1 MRPLLLAAL
10 TIFSFGTFA
19 AELPKGTPEDVGM
32 SSERLE
38 RITDAVQRHIDA
50 GNVQGAV
57 VGVARRGQVVYLQAH
72 GKANV
77 EKNIPMSTDS
87 LFQMWS
93 STKPVLGVAA
103 MMMIEQGLFKA
114 TDPVSKYIPEFEGI
128 QVAVLKV
135 PVEEDISP
143 G

>member
-1 MRPLLLAAL
+1 MCPLMRPLLLAAL

-57 VGVARRGQVVYLQAH
+57 VGVARRG
-72 GKANV
+72 
-77 EKNIPMSTDS
+77 
-87 LFQMWS
+87 
-93 STKPVLGVAA
+93 
-103 MMMIEQGLFKA
+103 
-114 TDPVSKYIPEFEGI
+114 
-128 QVAVLKV
+128 
-135 PVEEDISP
+135 
-143 G
+143 